1 MLSSRGRVRCEKV
14 RVFCCRCCIAYNLRF
29 EEVAQIIDPDSK
41 HLEWKFPRC
50 GKQDHGRRTRV
61 WNMKSHYFFWTSREP
76 FLKKSNWT
84 HLELKSSWVDMGN
97 WFHTS
102 HGGILECDMRAA
114 NCQWLWLVT
123 LIDFLVIHMSIS
135 PNAFGCSVSEGFMDI
150 DQVQHIIYY
159 MYMCVVR
166 HDQQLSSVTLSMNL
180 SMGLLVHHSSAAIWC
195 FVR

>member
-1 MLSSRGRVRCEKV
+1 MWQTRPWQKNESLKHEMTLLFLDIQRTLLEKKQLD
-14 RVFCCRCCIAYNLRF
+14 ASWT
-29 EEVAQIIDPDSK
+29 EVIVGWYGQLIS
-41 HLEWKFPRC
+41 HLTW
-50 GKQDHGRRTRV
+50 
-61 WNMKSHYFFWTSREP
+61 
-76 FLKKSNWT
+76 
-84 HLELKSSWVDMGN
+84 
-97 WFHTS
+97 
-102 HGGILECDMRAA
+102 GILECDMRAA

-180 SMGLLVHHSSAAIWC
+180 SMGLLVHHSFAAIWC